1 MFDPQHLQEIAK
13 YDQEP
18 AYLGSAD
25 YARHVQEVSVRER
38 QLLARLGLGL
48 FLASP
53 AKPE

>member
-1 MFDPQHLQEIAK
+1 MSTPASCA

-25 YARHVQEVSVRER
+25 YARHVQEVSARER
-38 QLLARLGLGL
+38 QLLVRLGLGV
-48 FLASP
+48 FQPPP